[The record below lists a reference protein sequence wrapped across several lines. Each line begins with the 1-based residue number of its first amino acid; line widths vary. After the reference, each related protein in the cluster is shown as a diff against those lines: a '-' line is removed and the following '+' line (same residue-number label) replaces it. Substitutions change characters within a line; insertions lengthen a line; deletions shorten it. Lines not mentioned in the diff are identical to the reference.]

1 MRTRTRIYGA
11 AALASLMMIHALLLA
26 SLLEILRIDSAI
38 FATILFSMLAVFM
51 VSMIMLL
58 IGSINEH
65 LDQLNK

>member
-1 MRTRTRIYGA
+1 MGTRTRIYGA
-11 AALASLMMIHALLLA
+11 AALASLMMIYALLLA

-58 IGSINEH
+58 ISSINEH
-65 LDQLNK
+65 LDQLSE

>member
-58 IGSINEH
+58 ISSINER

>member
-58 IGSINEH
+58 ISSINEH